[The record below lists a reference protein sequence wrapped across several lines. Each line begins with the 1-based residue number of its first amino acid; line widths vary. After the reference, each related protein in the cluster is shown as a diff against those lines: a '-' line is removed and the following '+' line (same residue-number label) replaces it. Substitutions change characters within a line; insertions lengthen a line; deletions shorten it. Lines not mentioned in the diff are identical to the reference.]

1 MKQKLPN
8 AEELTVKY
16 ALNELDPTEARLLQA
31 AMDDDQD
38 LLIEAESQR
47 HTWSKVSRLPLMN
60 APAGLLEDTVR
71 MAVAARRTPK
81 ARILAFSPAWRW
93 AAAASILIIASIPF
107 ISDADQAA
115 LPVDAKAE
123 VNVAAPDTEPATE
136 PWVDN
141 QDVIRLQDAANAT
154 AKTDSAGRLVPIDPN
169 NPTTT
174 GVAPRQLQQTG
185 SKRTP

>member
-47 HTWSKVSRLPLMN
+47 RTWAKVSRLPLMS

-71 MAVAARRTPK
+71 LAVAARRTPK

-93 AAAASILIIASIPF
+93 AAAASILAIASIPF
-107 ISDADQAA
+107 LTDSDQAI
-115 LPVDAKAE
+115 LPAAAKSE
-123 VNVAAPDTEPATE
+123 VNVTVPDTQSRTE

-141 QDVIRLQDAANAT
+141 QDVIRLQDAT
-154 AKTDSAGRLVPIDPN
+154 AKTDTAGQLVPIDPN
-169 NPTTT
+169 NPSSS
-174 GVAPRQLQQTG
+174 GMAPRQLQLTG